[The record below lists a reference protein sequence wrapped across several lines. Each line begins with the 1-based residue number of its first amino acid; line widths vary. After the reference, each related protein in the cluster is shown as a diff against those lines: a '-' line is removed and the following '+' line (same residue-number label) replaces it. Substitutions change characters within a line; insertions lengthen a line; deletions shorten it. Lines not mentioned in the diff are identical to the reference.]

1 MLLIAVVLIAIW
13 MAVSFREWF
22 DVERQDLRP
31 REFTSRLIKAVLVVV
46 PLAILI
52 TVAKDSVVVVPAGHR
67 AVIFDKFQGVKQVS
81 LNEGFNFILP
91 FVQEAILFDIRV
103 SKAEFDSTAA
113 SKDLQIVH
121 TKVALNFHPD
131 PNSIHELFRNV
142 GHDYASKIIH
152 PAVQEAVKATTAL
165 YTAEELI
172 TRREEVKKH
181 IQELLQRQ
189 SAPLRIQIT
198 ETYITDFDFS
208 QGFSQAVE
216 AKQIAEQQAF
226 KAKRDLDRIK
236 IEAEQKIANARAEA
250 EGLRMQR
257 EAITPNLIEL
267 RRIEAQKLAI
277 EKWDGKLPDTMLGST
292 TPMIDVGQFTKGRQ

>member
-1 MLLIAVVLIAIW
+1 MFIVAIVVIVIW
-13 MAVSFREWF
+13 MGISFRQWF
-22 DVERQDLRP
+22 DVERQDFIP
-31 REFTSRLIKAVLVVV
+31 REFTSRLTRAVVVVV
-46 PLAILI
+46 PVALLL
-52 TVAKDSVVVVPAGHR
+52 TLAKDSVVVVPAGHR
-67 AVIFDKFQGVKQVS
+67 AVIFDKFHGVKQVS
-81 LNEGFNFILP
+81 LREGFNFIMP

-131 PNSIHELFRNV
+131 ADTIHELFRNV
-142 GHDYASKIIH
+142 GTDYATKIIH

-208 QGFSQAVE
+208 QGFAQAVE

-226 KAKRDLDRIK
+226 KAKRDLDRIR
-236 IEAEQKIANARAEA
+236 IEAEQKIAQARAEA
-250 EGLRMQR
+250 ESLKMQR

-267 RRIEAQKLAI
+267 RRVETQKLAI
-277 EKWDGKLPDTMLGST
+277 DKWDGRLPQMMLGNT
-292 TPMIDVGQFTKGRQ
+292 TPMIDVGQLINKRQ